1 MITNEDILHFV
12 WKTRQFNQ
20 NNLTTTNQETIR
32 IISPGWHNHDQGPDF
47 INAKIVIGNTIWAG
61 NVEIHIK
68 SSDWLHHGHQHDPNY
83 RNVILHVVYE
93 HDQEIEHLIGCP
105 TLQLKGR
112 IPRMVLQKYA
122 CLQESSNDIVCGPY
136 LNREI
141 RSYFS
146 LFWDSW
152 IIERWQRKIKEKQ
165 KFNDII
171 KNDWQHLFQIFL
183 FDSFGFGIHKSNME
197 LLGLSIPPKVLS
209 NHKDNLLQLEAILFG
224 MAGFLN
230 EDAVDSYQL
239 RLIKEFEF
247 LKSKWK
253 LNPPTIQW
261 KFSRTRPA
269 NFPTIRLAQLAALY
283 HSSQGLLS
291 IVNNP
296 EKIYKNIFEL
306 FSFKVS
312 AYWQQHYHFGKKFGQ
327 NKNFQFKLSADSAGK
342 IISNALLPF
351 LFYYADQL
359 NMPELKESLLTIPE
373 KIKPEKNKITAK
385 WLSLGVANQNQ
396 LHSQSL
402 MELYNNYCVHKKCT
416 SCKIGNKILSSTT

>member
-1 MITNEDILHFV
+1 
-12 WKTRQFNQ
+12 
-20 NNLTTTNQETIR
+20 
-32 IISPGWHNHDQGPDF
+32 
-47 INAKIVIGNTIWAG
+47 
-61 NVEIHIK
+61 
-68 SSDWLHHGHQHDPNY
+68 
-83 RNVILHVVYE
+83 
-93 HDQEIEHLIGCP
+93 
-105 TLQLKGR
+105 
-112 IPRMVLQKYA
+112 
-122 CLQESSNDIVCGPY
+122 
-136 LNREI
+136 
-141 RSYFS
+141 
-146 LFWDSW
+146 
-152 IIERWQRKIKEKQ
+152 
-165 KFNDII
+165 
-171 KNDWQHLFQIFL
+171 
-183 FDSFGFGIHKSNME
+183 ME